1 VNYGA
6 IIACLVGVIVLG
18 IGMVAIWIYNVMKID
33 KKCFDIILWFL
44 DIPIAYVTYLQIN
57 CNTFLKSYL
66 QVKELI
72 ERGINFHDKNL
83 YLDDYKPTQSKEE
96 DDQFKEEN
104 KSRKIMIARYKKK
117 TILSR
122 CTFVYVQ
129 MLWLLFYAALMS
141 ILFLVALQQDDNFF
155 SFINS

>member
-83 YLDDYKPTQSKEE
+83 YLDDYKPTL
-96 DDQFKEEN
+96 
-104 KSRKIMIARYKKK
+104 KIMIARYKKK